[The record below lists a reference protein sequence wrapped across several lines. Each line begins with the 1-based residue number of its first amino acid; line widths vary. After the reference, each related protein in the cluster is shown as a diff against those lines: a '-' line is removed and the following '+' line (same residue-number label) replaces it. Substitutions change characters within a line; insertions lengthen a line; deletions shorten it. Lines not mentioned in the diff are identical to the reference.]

1 MDNRFI
7 SRFWENY
14 IVKLNTY
21 GIKPKGARWYVR
33 HAEQYLRTFPD
44 WCLAIYTVQDVEQ
57 YLQDKGRKAGLEDW
71 QFQQIVI
78 SLQVLFVDIART
90 PWASTFSWQNWSDNT
105 CDLSAT
111 HAAVARG
118 KTSGPDL
125 SAADSHS

>member
-21 GIKPKGARWYVR
+21 GVKPKGARWYVR

-44 WCLAIYTVQDVEQ
+44 RRLATHTVQDVEQ

-71 QFQQIVI
+71 RFQQIVT
-78 SLQVLFVDIART
+78 SLTGFVCR
-90 PWASTFSWQNWSDNT
+90 SRQNALGVY
-105 CDLSAT
+105 LS
-111 HAAVARG
+111 VA
-118 KTSGPDL
+118 KL
-125 SAADSHS
+125 E